1 MTVAYASAAASSA
14 EGAQPDEGADRIA
27 RLRGRYHTGPAY
39 VSIDRARYYTES
51 WRETEDQGIALSV
64 RVALAMKRV
73 YERMRH
79 YVDADDRIAGYWTEH
94 FLGVPID
101 VERGVFNEVLAAELA
116 KGSMVYFRTRSF
128 AKGLAYMLRKG
139 SLGEFLQNQRYARE
153 SGNPPLN
160 VDFKTMDERA
170 INPYQIALDDRR
182 LLLRDLLPYWR
193 GRCVVDKL
201 QRGMI
206 DSGLY
211 SKDMHDFVVGIP
223 GNTSRQVF
231 MVSAAATI
239 ASYQG
244 HVILDFDRVLEQGLE
259 AMHAEAV
266 RRRDRLAGSSPEH
279 ACLASIVIALEG
291 VMIYARRLAEAVATK
306 RDATS
311 DPEARQELDAL
322 AVVCRRVPLQP
333 PRTFREAVQALW
345 TVKTAVELAHPVNL
359 HSFGRLDQNLH
370 PFYKADLEAQRLSS
384 ETAREVIEE
393 LLLKIMSQNIRPESN
408 MLANFYH
415 RYLGSSPVTLG
426 GVTRDG
432 VDATNDLTYLFLD
445 AAHRSKAI
453 TNVSL
458 RVHPGTPDDV
468 FDRVAA
474 YLHDGTSSFSL
485 FNDVTMVEAMRRCGF
500 ADEDARDYAV
510 MGCVEATCPGKTG
523 GMNANALLLSKVLDM
538 ALRNGDARTIAG
550 TIRHEGPETGAADSF
565 ETFEQL
571 LDAFFAQARQAIGKI
586 VEASNLR
593 DKYYAEHLPAP
604 CISAFV
610 DGCLDSMKDIT
621 AGGARYDLSGISMI
635 NSIANLTDSL
645 YVIRKLVFEEKKLE
659 LPKLL
664 DAVDGNFRDHEAV
677 LSAIRSLPGKW
688 GNGEPE
694 ADALARSIMRKLID
708 ETHRHRSFRGGPF
721 VVYVISMTTHTI

>member
-664 DAVDGNFRDHEAV
+664 AVSYTH
-677 LSAIRSLPGKW
+677 LTLPTK
-688 GNGEPE
+688 
-694 ADALARSIMRKLID
+694 RI
-708 ETHRHRSFRGGPF
+708 
-721 VVYVISMTTHTI
+721 V